1 MKASFTFFGNAA
13 ELVKNIAKASFWLII
28 VKGKEN
34 ESCCGRKSKKVEESL
49 CVVECCIK
57 LSFAKKR
64 NAIVS

>member
-28 VKGKEN
+28 VVGKEN
-34 ESCCGRKSKKVEESL
+34 ESCCGRKSKKVEVS
-49 CVVECCIK
+49 CVVGCCIK